1 LIKAS
6 GIVTRAGLSHR
17 SSVQLERGQ
26 QADHQLYDP
35 CFQPSGGRPIGDDEP
50 EQGCPLRKHNFAF
63 ASCNQKT
70 PNTGAR
76 IIITKSIRFWV
87 C

>member
-1 LIKAS
+1 
-6 GIVTRAGLSHR
+6 LSA
-17 SSVQLERGQ
+17 VNKPIINYVIL
-26 QADHQLYDP
+26 L
-35 CFQPSGGRPIGDDEP
+35 FQPSGGRPIGDDEP

-63 ASCNQKT
+63 ASCNQII